1 MGRAEVILLDTHVLV
16 WLDLDSDAL
25 GSIANRLVD
34 AAWRDRTLMV
44 SAISFWEC
52 ALLHRRER
60 LELPKPPSVW
70 REDLIAA
77 GLNEVPLDGGT
88 SIAAAQLDS
97 LHKDPVDRFIVA
109 TALAHDATLL
119 TADKSILRWRGK
131 LKRQDARK

>member
-1 MGRAEVILLDTHVLV
+1 VGRAEVILLDTHVLV

-25 GSIANRLVD
+25 GSAANSLID
-34 AAWRDRTLMV
+34 TAWRDRTLKV

-52 ALLHRRER
+52 TLLHRRGR
-60 LELPKPPSVW
+60 LELPKPPAVW

-77 GLNEVPLDGGT
+77 GLNELPLDGGI

-97 LHKDPVDRFIVA
+97 LHKDPADRFIVA
-109 TALAHDATLL
+109 TAIAHDATLL
-119 TADKSILRWRGK
+119 TADASILRWRSK